1 MTIDIASVDYILTF
15 VALALGIL
23 LSLKKLLK

>member
-1 MTIDIASVDYILTF
+1 MTIDIASVDSILTF

-23 LSLKKLLK
+23 LSLKTLLK